1 MEAIRH
7 ACTFCVSSR
16 NGEYLRPFHSKD
28 FGARIS
34 LRELD
39 AVQSMAAGD
48 IEYLAGAFSLLAE
61 TVSEQ
66 SRQEHPWYGHRACER
81 DPYWMLR
88 CERAT
93 ACQSG
98 SSSPNRFGKGSKR
111 RNNCLASY
119 GFGGRVTQICG

>member
-16 NGEYLRPFHSKD
+16 KGEYLRPFNSKD

-34 LRELD
+34 LRELN
-39 AVQSMAAGD
+39 AVEAVTTGD
-48 IEYLAGAFSLLAE
+48 IEYLARALNLLAE

-66 SRQEHPWYGHRACER
+66 SRQEHPRHGHRACKR
-81 DPYWMLR
+81 DPYWMLM

-98 SSSPNRFGKGSKR
+98 SSSSNRLGK
-111 RNNCLASY
+111 
-119 GFGGRVTQICG
+119 